1 MGWQAWELDPE
12 KIPLF
17 KLIFHVA
24 QIVLGFVVWCL
35 EIAVFK
41 TDKVPINGQ
50 NGWTFAVFFISI
62 PAWIYLGMAPR
73 FPRTRKL
80 AQPHAM
86 VAVDASMAIIW
97 LSAFSTQA
105 AFNTAGSCMSVCGI
119 SKAIVGL
126 GFFVFLFFCVTTFL
140 SIYTL
145 MYYKWN
151 NRLPGYDNLHARN
164 QNIDPDKAAFSLAPH
179 DEEAYA
185 PVNVNDRDD
194 EHSQIGGGIG
204 GHSDYDDTNT
214 HLGGQVG
221 GGGGRSDYSDPY
233 GAPTASSLSV
243 DPYRGHTPLSQMTP
257 DPYRGQTPLS
267 MNTAR
272 TPDPYRGATPL
283 TDLSADSYNRGV
295 TPSYLGSQTSRYG
308 ASSVA
313 PSENPFR
320 QDNPFDNDNDYQSS
334 VGGGS
339 RYAPPSVHDGDYE
352 DEPSTRFPQAPYN
365 RVGIERGHV

>member
-1 MGWQAWELDPE
+1 
-12 KIPLF
+12 
-17 KLIFHVA
+17 
-24 QIVLGFVVWCL
+24 
-35 EIAVFK
+35 
-41 TDKVPINGQ
+41 
-50 NGWTFAVFFISI
+50 
-62 PAWIYLGMAPR
+62 
-73 FPRTRKL
+73 
-80 AQPHAM
+80 
-86 VAVDASMAIIW
+86 
-97 LSAFSTQA
+97 
-105 AFNTAGSCMSVCGI
+105 MSVCGI

-126 GFFVFLFFCVTTFL
+126 GFFVLYVPPARPPAQRIPLGHLTNNISFLIFSLFFCVTTFL

-185 PVNVNDRDD
+185 PVNMNDRDD